1 MTIRKQLFI
10 SFVTSIAITTLFL
23 FILYKMMW
31 FDGQQTL
38 TLTLFSLISSMMTM
52 MIAMTFSVPTIHK
65 IERLNRETQKVS
77 EGDFN
82 IEHLDITSPL
92 EVKELNESFKIMVSR
107 VEQQMAQIKNEE
119 AEKMY
124 MVQNLAHDLKTPL
137 ASIKSYSEA
146 LRDGIID
153 TDEAHQHAYKVLINQ
168 ADRLSHMFD
177 DLTSMV
183 SVTTHA
189 QDKVALQVDQLLIT
203 ILDPYQQQLEHEQR
217 RLEVD
222 VDESIP
228 RFVQDKVAI
237 ERIISNFLD
246 NALKFSETG
255 TPITVRIKQET
266 AQQLAISVSDEGPGI
281 ESKYLNRVFER
292 TFRVDSSRN
301 LERGGSGL
309 GLYIAQTLAH
319 QIGGHITIDSEY
331 GKGTT
336 ITLHF
341 PI

>member
-1 MTIRKQLFI
+1 MTIRKQLFL
-10 SFVTSIAITTLFL
+10 SFVTSVIITTLFL
-23 FILYKMMW
+23 FILYKLMW
-31 FDGQQTL
+31 FDAQQTL
-38 TLTLFSLISSMMTM
+38 FLTLFSMISSMMTM
-52 MIAMTFSVPTIHK
+52 MIALTFIVPTIHK
-65 IERLNRETQKVS
+65 IERLNKETQKVS

-82 IEHLDITSPL
+82 IDPITISSPSEL
-92 EVKELNESFKIMVSR
+92 KELNDSFKVMVRR
-107 VEQQMAQIKNEE
+107 VEQQMSQIKDEE

-146 LRDGIID
+146 LRDGMID
-153 TDEAHQHAYKVLINQ
+153 GTTSQQHAYNVLINQ

-183 SVTTHA
+183 SVTTHS
-189 QDKVALQVDQLLIT
+189 QDKVSLQVDQLLIA
-203 ILDPYQQQLEHEQR
+203 ILDPYQQQLEQEHR
-217 RLEVD
+217 SITVNAD
-222 VDESIP
+222 TSIP
-228 RFVQDKVAI
+228 RFMQDKVVI
-237 ERIISNFLD
+237 ERIVSNFFD

-255 TPITVRIKQET
+255 TPIDVNVKQLSPSE
-266 AQQLAISVSDEGPGI
+266 LAISVRDEGTGI

-292 TFRVDSSRN
+292 TFRIEPSRN
-301 LERGGSGL
+301 LDRGGSGL

-319 QIGGHITIDSEY
+319 QIGGHIEIQSTY

-336 ITLHF
+336 VTLYF

>member
-1 MTIRKQLFI
+1 MTIRKQLLI
-10 SFVTSIAITTLFL
+10 SFVTSITITTLFL

-31 FDGQQTL
+31 FNGQQTL

-77 EGDFN
+77 EGDFD
-82 IEHLDITSPL
+82 IDQLDIASPL
-92 EVKELNESFKIMVSR
+92 EVKELNDSFKIMVAR
-107 VEQQMAQIKNEE
+107 VEQQMAQIKDEE

-137 ASIKSYSEA
+137 ASIKSYAEA
-146 LRDGIID
+146 LRDGII
-153 TDEAHQHAYKVLINQ
+153 ESEESHQHAYKVLINQ

-177 DLTSMV
+177 DLTTMV
-183 SVTTHA
+183 SATTHA
-189 QDKVALQVDQLLIT
+189 QDKVPLQVDQLLIA
-203 ILDPYQQQLEHEQR
+203 ILDAYQQQLEQEQR
-217 RLEVD
+217 TLNVD
-222 VDESIP
+222 VDEEIP

-237 ERIISNFLD
+237 ERIVSNFLD
-246 NALKFSETG
+246 NALKFSQAG
-255 TPITVRIKQET
+255 TPITVRITQEST
-266 AQQLAISVSDEGPGI
+266 KELAISVSDQGTGI
-281 ESKYLNRVFER
+281 ESKYLKRVFER
-292 TFRVDSSRN
+292 TFRVDASRN
-301 LERGGSGL
+301 HERGGSGL

-336 ITLHF
+336 VTLNF

>member
-1 MTIRKQLFI
+1 
-10 SFVTSIAITTLFL
+10 
-23 FILYKMMW
+23 MW

-77 EGDFN
+77 EGDFD
-82 IEHLDITSPL
+82 IDQLDIASPL
-92 EVKELNESFKIMVSR
+92 EVKELNDSFKIMVAR
-107 VEQQMAQIKNEE
+107 VEQQMAQIKDEE

-153 TDEAHQHAYKVLINQ
+153 SEESHQHAYKVLINQ

-177 DLTSMV
+177 DLTTMV
-183 SVTTHA
+183 SATTHA
-189 QDKVALQVDQLLIT
+189 QDKVPLQVDQLLIA
-203 ILDPYQQQLEHEQR
+203 ILDAYQQQLEQEQR
-217 RLEVD
+217 TLNVEVD
-222 VDESIP
+222 EEIP

-237 ERIISNFLD
+237 ERIVSNFLD
-246 NALKFSETG
+246 NALKFSQAG
-255 TPITVRIKQET
+255 TPITVRITQEST
-266 AQQLAISVSDEGPGI
+266 KELAISVSDQGTGI
-281 ESKYLNRVFER
+281 ESKYLKRVFER
-292 TFRVDSSRN
+292 TFRVDASRN
-301 LERGGSGL
+301 HERGGSGL

-336 ITLHF
+336 VTLHF